1 MPSLLS
7 PALAYLIYILSSF
20 GLLGLFLLVYT
31 RVTPHREFAL
41 IRAGNVAAALSLGGA
56 VLGFSLTLS
65 SSIQHNASFRLFLL
79 WALAAFVV
87 QVLTYLAVAA
97 ALRNVSAAI
106 AADNRGMG
114 LLMGM
119 ISLAAGV
126 VNAACL
132 S

>member
-1 MPSLLS
+1 MPSFLP

-20 GLLGLFLLVYT
+20 ALLGLFLLVYT
-31 RVTPHREFAL
+31 RVTPHREFVL
-41 IRAGNVAAALSLGGA
+41 IREGNVAAALSLGGA

-79 WALAAFVV
+79 WALAAFMV